1 MWNGASRARW
11 TRDLLASE
19 QTGANAG
26 RLTPWPMLL
35 VQVSAAHLMTTSRD
49 LLYTRVPV
57 AFFLSLGPDS
67 IGVVTSEAGAAGP
80 WSDVLGHALVAKGSF
95 DTEARDPS
103 VRQIV

>member
-1 MWNGASRARW
+1 
-11 TRDLLASE
+11 
-19 QTGANAG
+19 
-26 RLTPWPMLL
+26 MLL
-35 VQVSAAHLMTTSRD
+35 VLVSAAHLMTTSRD

-103 VRQIV
+103 VRQMV

>member
-1 MWNGASRARW
+1 MLSGALRARW
-11 TRDLLASE
+11 TLDLLASE

-26 RLTPWPMLL
+26 RLTPWPILL
-35 VQVSAAHLMTTSRD
+35 AQVSAAQSMTASRD
-49 LLYTRVPV
+49 LLHTRVPV

-80 WSDVLGHALVAKGSF
+80 WSDVLGHALVAKGTF